1 MMKGNKY
8 DEKVDIFSFG
18 IVLCEIIGRVQ
29 ADPDFLPRSNDFG
42 LNQIVFRE
50 KFCSSCPEPFYKV
63 AFLCTDLNPDKR
75 PPFEVM
81 EVWLE
86 SLLMHL
92 SVGTALPPD
101 LLFDIYHYR
110 GLSPSS
116 SGSTT
121 PEGIPSGHRSPAL
134 QPICEGKMLP
144 HDTQAK
150 KSQSAE
156 NLKIPNF
163 NRPLKMS
170 SSDSLGSN
178 DEFSSNDK
186 LYVKSCEDIGQHKY
200 IKRKNLDK
208 LNQGNS
214 SEDFNKNL
222 DKPDCIEVPKISL
235 NLPENVVILKLPAK
249 KDLGKSDGD
258 TLAHKNNTLKTEIS
272 LNSIKM
278 PLNSSLKTTNK
289 YLNLSKSPVQCKI
302 KDGRNFKRSI
312 SCESSDSNIPDI
324 VFSTLRKP
332 TESENLPSTSKSE
345 HSKTPSCSTFSISRD
360 IFKKLDQK
368 NKAGSLEDDRKFS
381 KLEPQARNFKDKP
394 AAEQRKIKKDVFAN
408 LSLKTNAENKS
419 DNLKCDILEPTGFNK
434 SSNSLVKSI
443 VNSLNRKDKEPL
455 KLGNRFSY
463 GRSSLKITGSP
474 KINLKSSKEFSA
486 L

>member
-1 MMKGNKY
+1 
-8 DEKVDIFSFG
+8 
-18 IVLCEIIGRVQ
+18 
-29 ADPDFLPRSNDFG
+29 
-42 LNQIVFRE
+42 
-50 KFCSSCPEPFYKV
+50 
-63 AFLCTDLNPDKR
+63 
-75 PPFEVM
+75 
-81 EVWLE
+81 
-86 SLLMHL
+86 
-92 SVGTALPPD
+92 
-101 LLFDIYHYR
+101 
-110 GLSPSS
+110 
-116 SGSTT
+116 
-121 PEGIPSGHRSPAL
+121 
-134 QPICEGKMLP
+134 
-144 HDTQAK
+144 
-150 KSQSAE
+150 
-156 NLKIPNF
+156 
-163 NRPLKMS
+163 MS

-200 IKRKNLDK
+200 IKRQNLDK